1 MIMNQNNALNVW
13 SLPVTFTFKTIFVN
27 LGFVKNVF
35 NTKRE
40 FQTTRA
46 GLSKNIIVIMVI
58 Y

>member
-40 FQTTRA
+40 F
-46 GLSKNIIVIMVI
+46 
-58 Y
+58 